1 MSLAEFAGR
10 SFGPNNFVSRMR
22 PKQYKTVPESTLNAT
37 LKDVHDLIQYAVVQ
51 AQKVIFA
58 EDLEKTF
65 AVGTVDA
72 LARSRLTM
80 HRLSQSQLPCTSS
93 SSS

>member
-22 PKQYKTVPESTLNAT
+22 PRQYKTVPESTLNAT
-37 LKDVHDLIQYAVVQ
+37 LKDVHDLTQYAVVQ
-51 AQKVIFA
+51 AQKVVFA

-65 AVGTVDA
+65 AVGNPRV
-72 LARSRLTM
+72 
-80 HRLSQSQLPCTSS
+80 
-93 SSS
+93 

>member
-1 MSLAEFAGR
+1 MAEFAGR

-22 PKQYKTVPESTLNAT
+22 PRQYKTVPESTLNAT
-37 LKDVHDLIQYAVVQ
+37 LKDIHDFIQYSVVQ

-65 AVGTVDA
+65 GVSKSLWPDRPLLRVNRHS
-72 LARSRLTM
+72 L
-80 HRLSQSQLPCTSS
+80 QLDRFTSS
-93 SSS
+93 SNS

>member
-1 MSLAEFAGR
+1 MAEFAGR

-22 PKQYKTVPESTLNAT
+22 PRQYKKVPESTLNGT
-37 LKDVHDLIQYAVVQ
+37 LKDIHDFIQYTVVQ

-65 AVGTVDA
+65 GVSKSPSLNRSA
-72 LARSRLTM
+72 LTADRHSL
-80 HRLSQSQLPCTSS
+80 QLDRFTF
-93 SSS
+93 

>member
-1 MSLAEFAGR
+1 MSLTEFAGR

-37 LKDVHDLIQYAVVQ
+37 LKDIHDFIQYAVVK
-51 AQKVIFA
+51 AQKIIFA

-65 AVGTVDA
+65 SVCAVMD
-72 LARSRLTM
+72 LDEPRLTLN
-80 HRLSQSQLPCTSS
+80 RPS
-93 SSS
+93 